1 MNKKTLILLILVVGL
16 IGVGA
21 ILISTKQKNPLSNP
35 QSNLI
40 KKTLEKTAP
49 SETYIEYTDPAGFSF
64 SYPDNLS
71 ISKAEIEDPSTY
83 TDLQLFSKDVNG
95 SLNLKIA
102 DSNFTSLDDWLKK
115 NQIPSSTLT
124 KEVNLG
130 DLKALEVKTA
140 DRLLLGS
147 LDEGVQFS
155 IEFPLIEEDFWMKVY
170 NKILTEFT
178 FVSPDRTS
186 SQGISNYSSTDVTFE
201 GEEIVE

>member
-1 MNKKTLILLILVVGL
+1 MKKYLILSILVLLTLAIGLILIWIRL
-16 IGVGA
+16 K
-21 ILISTKQKNPLSNP
+21 TPLSNP

-40 KKTLEKTAP
+40 QIPKKADP
-49 SETYIEYTDPAGFSF
+49 SQTYIEYSDPAGFSF

-83 TDLQLFSKDVNG
+83 TDLVIFSKDVNG

-102 DSNFTSLDDWLKK
+102 DSNFTSLDDWLKI
-115 NQIPSSTLT
+115 NQIPSSTAT

-147 LDEGVQFS
+147 LDQGVFFT
-155 IEFPLIEEDFWMKVY
+155 IELPLIEEDFWMRVY
-170 NKILTEFT
+170 NRLLTEFT
-178 FVSPDRTS
+178 FVSEAST
-186 SQGISNYSSTDVTFE
+186 TDVIFE
-201 GEEIVE
+201 GEDIVE